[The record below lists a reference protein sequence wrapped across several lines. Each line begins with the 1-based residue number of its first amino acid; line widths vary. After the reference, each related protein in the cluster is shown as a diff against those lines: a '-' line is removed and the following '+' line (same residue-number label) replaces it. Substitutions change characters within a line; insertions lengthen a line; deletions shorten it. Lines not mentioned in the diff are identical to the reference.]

1 MSTPNRT
8 NQSPEIGDDTRRNTR
23 QLMLINWLVF
33 VGLMLVFA
41 AQFPVRA
48 LFGTDL
54 GTPIDVVLVIFGAC
68 FLVELGAIIAF
79 KHVLWIRKPLVQ
91 SSFTSIVF
99 MSYELLFF
107 AMCFLWMGI
116 GGLFQVDPLLSA
128 VALAS
133 AALTLWLFLMI
144 HIKRFRASELGTC
157 DSCGYRL
164 VGDSIDLCPECGCQL
179 DGMIKS

>member
-1 MSTPNRT
+1 
-8 NQSPEIGDDTRRNTR
+8 
-23 QLMLINWLVF
+23 MLINWLAF
-33 VGLMLVFA
+33 VGLTFVFA
-41 AQFPVRA
+41 AQFPIRA

-54 GTPIDVVLVIFGAC
+54 GIPIDVVLLIFGAC
-68 FLVELGAIIAF
+68 FLVELGAVVAS

-91 SSFTSIVF
+91 SSFTSILF
-99 MSYELLFF
+99 MIYELLFF
-107 AMCFLWMGI
+107 AMCFLWIGI

-164 VGDSIDLCPECGCQL
+164 VGDSIDLCPECGCL
-179 DGMIKS
+179 ENRPIGITPIVVPKDRS

>member
-1 MSTPNRT
+1 
-8 NQSPEIGDDTRRNTR
+8 
-23 QLMLINWLVF
+23 MLVNWLAF
-33 VGLMLVFA
+33 VGLTFVFA
-41 AQFPVRA
+41 AQFLIRA

-68 FLVELGAIIAF
+68 FLMELGAVVAF

-91 SSFTSIVF
+91 SSFTSILF
-99 MSYELLFF
+99 MSYEVLFF
-107 AMCFLWMGI
+107 AMCFLWIGI

-164 VGDSIDLCPECGCQL
+164 VGDSIDLCPECGVGL
-179 DGMIKS
+179 ERVISS